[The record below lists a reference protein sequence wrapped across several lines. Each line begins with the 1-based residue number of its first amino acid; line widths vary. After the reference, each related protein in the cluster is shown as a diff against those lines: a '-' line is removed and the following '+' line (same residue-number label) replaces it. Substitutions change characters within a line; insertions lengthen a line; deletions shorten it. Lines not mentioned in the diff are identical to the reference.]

1 MFFRRHSSG
10 PMISGRTPLERFLRT
25 VGFFAV
31 FAIAAWAFWLN
42 NQRRIAQYS
51 EEAAVKDPGQMLSES
66 DRRLVRDFREALQ
79 ERYGLNMRLSL
90 GPGAATP
97 QATDAKTLYLGLDPE
112 ARRAVLV
119 LPPLLRR
126 GLGEEFAAY
135 LETEHFDPYFQAQD
149 WAQGLRTALVLLW
162 SRLESLEAGPAPA
175 QTPAQPPAGSGQ

>member
-1 MFFRRHSSG
+1 MFFRRRSSG
-10 PMISGRTPLERFLRT
+10 PMIQGRTPLERFLRT

-66 DRRLVRDFREALQ
+66 DRRLVRDFRETLE
-79 ERYGLNMRLSL
+79 ERYGLNLRLSL
-90 GPGAATP
+90 GPGAAMAP
-97 QATDAKTLYLGLDPE
+97 ATDAKTLYLGLGPG

-119 LPPLLRR
+119 LPQLLRR

-135 LETEHFDPYFQAQD
+135 LETEHFTPYFQAQD
-149 WAQGLRTALVLLW
+149 WAQGLRTALALLW
-162 SRLESLEAGPAPA
+162 NRLESLDAGPVPAPN
-175 QTPAQPPAGSGQ
+175 PAGSAP